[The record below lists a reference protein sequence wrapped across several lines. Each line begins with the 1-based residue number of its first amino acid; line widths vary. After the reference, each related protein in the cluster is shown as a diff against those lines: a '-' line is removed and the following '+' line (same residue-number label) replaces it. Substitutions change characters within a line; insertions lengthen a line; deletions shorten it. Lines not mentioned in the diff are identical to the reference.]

1 MRGFILIATALK
13 DVKRRTKIIIL
24 AATVGFI
31 LITPAHFAFIDGRFD
46 SRQKSPTTQL
56 QRSWKYKTGIRTE
69 EPTCT
74 SLRTVL

>member
-1 MRGFILIATALK
+1 MRGLILIATALK

-46 SRQKSPTTQL
+46 SRQKSPDNAVAALLEVQDRN
-56 QRSWKYKTGIRTE
+56 QN
-69 EPTCT
+69 
-74 SLRTVL
+74 